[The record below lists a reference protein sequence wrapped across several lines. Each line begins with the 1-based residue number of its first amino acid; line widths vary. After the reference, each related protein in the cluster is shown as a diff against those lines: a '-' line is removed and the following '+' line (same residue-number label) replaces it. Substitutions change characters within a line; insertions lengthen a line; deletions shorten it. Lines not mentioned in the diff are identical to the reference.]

1 MSNGFQMKLLKH
13 SFGLVL
19 LIFQYPLPGG
29 YITATAV
36 QSTSFF
42 HRENTARS
50 FVFFFFF
57 RRPVFNSWLQI
68 SLTFFL
74 ATQLSY
80 LSGAVLDKKKCSV
93 VFMTSSLQKRKI
105 LSQKCSLENL
115 QIESSCRLKTLRKM
129 DIKNYT

>member
-1 MSNGFQMKLLKH
+1 MSNGIQMKLLKH
-13 SFGLVL
+13 SFDLVL

-57 RRPVFNSWLQI
+57 RRPVFNSWLQT

-74 ATQLSY
+74 ATQQSH
-80 LSGAVLDKKKCSV
+80 LSGAVLNKKKCSV

-115 QIESSCRLKTLRKM
+115 QIESSCRLKTL
-129 DIKNYT
+129 

>member
-1 MSNGFQMKLLKH
+1 MSNGIQMKLLKH

-50 FVFFFFF
+50 FVCFFFF

-74 ATQLSY
+74 ATQLSH
-80 LSGAVLDKKKCSV
+80 LSGTVLN
-93 VFMTSSLQKRKI
+93 KRNV
-105 LSQKCSLENL
+105 LLFL
-115 QIESSCRLKTLRKM
+115 
-129 DIKNYT
+129 

>member
-29 YITATAV
+29 YIRATAV

-50 FVFFFFF
+50 FVFFF
-57 RRPVFNSWLQI
+57 SEGQ
-68 SLTFFL
+68 SLTLGYRFL
-74 ATQLSY
+74 
-80 LSGAVLDKKKCSV
+80 
-93 VFMTSSLQKRKI
+93 
-105 LSQKCSLENL
+105 
-115 QIESSCRLKTLRKM
+115 
-129 DIKNYT
+129 